1 PSEQSSDSETGNQTE
16 LSGDGDVSGNILR
29 SALMRD
35 WGERQGELEAELT
48 DGRRRLI
55 DQEYAPLIRR
65 YFEALA
71 QPEPTQKSSA
81 NEN

>member
-1 PSEQSSDSETGNQTE
+1 R
-16 LSGDGDVSGNILR
+16 GDGKTGGDILR

-35 WGERQGELEAELT
+35 WGQHQGELEAELT

-71 QPEPTQKSSA
+71 QPEPAQKSSA
-81 NEN
+81 DEN